1 MKDQFHVFNVG
12 EMPELDSKNKE
23 LLVVLD
29 TNILLHVLRYSKDSR
44 EKLFQSIEKV
54 KSRLFIPYIVGLEY
68 NINKKDVMY
77 SLKNAES
84 SFKKKYE
91 AIKSKTIKDFNTE
104 FNQLGSKI
112 TSSDEAE
119 VRKKIKEYFTE
130 TLNETFGNFFEKKVR
145 EELNLITV
153 DNQSIN
159 RFEELYEGKVAEKPE
174 QSWITKIEEKGKER
188 YDKKIPPGY
197 MDNNKTDISI
207 FYDIQYQKKYGDLI
221 LWEEIIKR
229 AEDEQIKKVIFISD
243 DLKEDWIFK
252 INDEEIGVR
261 AELREELWIKAKAD
275 LFLLNS
281 NQFLS
286 LSGVGEEITKR
297 DNINLNRNNIDV
309 DTIDEY
315 FLNENEYLGRKKY
328 ISSELKELMDNE
340 RRNFLKRLRTT
351 ITKVRILID
360 KINYADTNYII
371 YRVKNIIE
379 NLDILMSSNII
390 EYECDLDVVKDLD
403 LTSERI
409 RLQLQ
414 LDNNFSEIR
423 IKLMLDELL
432 SVLRKIEFNVDI
444 ETEEN
449 FK

>member
-119 VRKKIKEYFTE
+119 VRKKIKEYFSE
-130 TLNETFGNFFEKKVR
+130 TLNETFDNFFKKKVR

-174 QSWITKIEEKGKER
+174 QSWITEIEEKGKER
-188 YDKKIPPGY
+188 YDKNIPPGY
-197 MDNNKTDISI
+197 MDKNKTDISI
-207 FYDIQYQKKYGDLI
+207 FYDMHYQKKYGDLI

-229 AEDEQIKKVIFISD
+229 AKDEQIKKVIFISD

-252 INDEEIGVR
+252 IEEEEIGVR
-261 AELREELWIKAKAD
+261 AELREELWTKAEAD
-275 LFLLNS
+275 LFLLTS

-286 LSGVGEEITKR
+286 LSGVGEEITKL
-297 DNINLNRNNIDV
+297 DNINWSRNTSDKGSIAEFLANIEDYASS
-309 DTIDEY
+309 DD
-315 FLNENEYLGRKKY
+315 Y
-328 ISSELKELMDNE
+328 ISSEIKDLMDNE
-340 RRNFLKRLRTT
+340 RRNFLNRLRTT
-351 ITKVRILID
+351 ITKVRILIN

-390 EYECDLDVVKDLD
+390 EYECSLDVVKDLD
-403 LTSERI
+403 LISERI
-409 RLQLQ
+409 QLQ
-414 LDNNFSEIR
+414 LDNNISENR

-432 SVLRKIEFNVDI
+432 SVLRKIEFNVSI